1 MEENRHS
8 VRLTDRKEL
17 SFTGIL
23 SVISFREDAVELESS
38 LGFCQITGVGMHME
52 KLDLEAGEVVLTGRI
67 ISLYYPDEGEQ
78 TKKGILRRL
87 FS

>member
-1 MEENRHS
+1 MEEKRHS

-17 SFTGIL
+17 FFSGIL
-23 SVISFREDAVELESS
+23 SVVSFREDTVELESA
-38 LGFCQITGVGMHME
+38 LGFCQITGEGLHME

-67 ISLYYPDEGEQ
+67 VSLYYPEEAD
-78 TKKGILRRL
+78 TSKKGLFRRL